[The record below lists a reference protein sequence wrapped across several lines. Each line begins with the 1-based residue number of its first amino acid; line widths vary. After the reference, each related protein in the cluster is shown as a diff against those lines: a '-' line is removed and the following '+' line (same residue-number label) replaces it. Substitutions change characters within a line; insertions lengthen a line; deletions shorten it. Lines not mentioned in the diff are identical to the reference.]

1 MKIPDVKRKR
11 FVMQTVRRSLLIGL
25 LAAAAS
31 TQAIAGQGPGPGG
44 EGPPQFLLRATSAD
58 EATALA
64 ARHNLAIVGEVR
76 SGGTVMVLAAPP
88 VDRPDLSQELDDDA
102 EITAFEQNH
111 SVRVPEAIHA
121 RLAQSTGAI
130 LEALPDRTIV
140 PYYGR
145 SVWRGYAYQTAATLI
160 NAVRVHTTLSAT
172 GGGTV
177 AIIDTGIDVNH
188 PALTGAIVPGF
199 DFIRN
204 RVGIT
209 SDLDSVSQSTAVILE
224 AEGVGALQAAR
235 VNQSTAVILE
245 QSTAVILEGEGLPAA
260 FGHGTMVA
268 GLVRLVAPTAQ
279 IMPLTAFT
287 ADGGGDVF
295 DVVRAI
301 YYAVDHGANV
311 INMSFSLQNWSAEL
325 VRAVNYANEHDVICV
340 ASAGNGGEETLVFP
354 SAFRHVIGV
363 GSTNNL
369 DRRSTFSNYGN
380 GLVRL
385 SAPGEGLI
393 TSFPGGRYAA
403 VSGTSFSAALVSGA
417 AALLEQLAPG
427 IEPNNAEEALS
438 RAKRIGQDM
447 GEGRIDLYSAMQ
459 RALKN

>member
-1 MKIPDVKRKR
+1 MPNL
-11 FVMQTVRRSLLIGL
+11 RRLLLIGL
-25 LAAAAS
+25 LVVACAPAAAA
-31 TQAIAGQGPGPGG
+31 QGPGPSSSQG
-44 EGPPQFLLRATSAD
+44 PQFLLRASAAD
-58 EATALA
+58 APIVA
-64 ARHNLAIVGEVR
+64 ARHNLSIVGQVDN
-76 SGGTVMVLAAPP
+76 GTGVIMFLAIPAA
-88 VDRPDLSQELDDDA
+88 DTTGLTQEFDADA
-102 EITAFEQNH
+102 EIAAFEENR
-111 SVRVPEAIHA
+111 SVRVPESIHP
-121 RLAQSTGAI
+121 RLSQATTPRP
-130 LEALPDRTIV
+130 ETLPDRTLI

-145 SVWRGYAYQTAATLI
+145 NVWRGYANQTAATLI
-160 NAVRVHTTLSAT
+160 NAVRVHTTLAAT

-177 AIIDTGIDVNH
+177 AIIDTAIDVNH
-188 PALTGAIVPGF
+188 PALAGAIVPGF
-199 DFIRN
+199 GFIRN
-204 RVGIT
+204 QAPIS
-209 SDLDSVSQSTAVILE
+209 SDLESVSQSTAVILE
-224 AEGVGALQAAR
+224 AQGVGDPQAAL

-287 ADGGGDVF
+287 ADGAGEVF

-325 VRAVNYANEHDVICV
+325 VRAVNYANEHDVVCV

-363 GSTNNL
+363 GSTDNL
-369 DRRSTFSNYGN
+369 DRRSAFSNYGN
-380 GLVRL
+380 GLVRV

-393 TSFPGGRYAA
+393 TAFPGNRYAV
-403 VSGTSFSAALVSGA
+403 VSGTSFSAALVSGG
-417 AALLEQLAPG
+417 AALLEQLVPG

-447 GEGRIDLYSAMQ
+447 GDGRIDLYSALQ
-459 RALKN
+459 RVVK

>member
-1 MKIPDVKRKR
+1 MKTPDVKRKR
-11 FVMQTVRRSLLIGL
+11 FVMRNLRRLLVIGL
-25 LAAAAS
+25 LTVSSAPVA
-31 TQAIAGQGPGPGG
+31 AGQSSGPGTQG
-44 EGPPQFLLRATSAD
+44 PQFLLRATPEDAPIV
-58 EATALA
+58 A
-64 ARHNLAIVGEVR
+64 ARHNLSIVGQVDDG
-76 SGGTVMVLAAPP
+76 SGVIMFLAVPA
-88 VDRPDLSQELDDDA
+88 VDTPGLAQELYGDLQIA
-102 EITAFEQNH
+102 AVEENR
-111 SVRVPEAIHA
+111 SVRVPESIHP
-121 RLAQSTGAI
+121 RLAQVAAPLPAS
-130 LEALPDRTIV
+130 LPDRTII

-145 SVWRGYAYQTAATLI
+145 NVWRGYAMQTAATLI
-160 NAVRVHTTLSAT
+160 NAVTVHSTLATT

-188 PALTGAIVPGF
+188 PALVGGIVPGF

-204 RVGIT
+204 QAAIT
-209 SDLDSVSQSTAVILE
+209 SDMDSVSQSTAVILE
-224 AEGVGALQAAR
+224 AQSVGELRAAR

-245 QSTAVILEGEGLPAA
+245 QSTAVILEGNGLPAA

-287 ADGGGDVF
+287 ADGAGDVF

-325 VRAVNYANEHDVICV
+325 VRAVNYANEHDVVCV
-340 ASAGNGGEETLVFP
+340 ASAGNNGEETLVFP

-363 GSTNNL
+363 GSTDNL
-369 DRRSTFSNYGN
+369 DRRTAFTNYGN

-393 TSFPGGRYAA
+393 TAFPGGRYAV
-403 VSGTSFSAALVSGA
+403 VSGTSFSAALVTGG
-417 AALLEQLAPG
+417 AALLEQLVPG
-427 IEPNNAEEALS
+427 IEPTNAEEALS

-447 GEGRIDLYSAMQ
+447 GEGRIDLLAALQ
-459 RALKN
+459 RAVE